1 MKEVEGNAITG
12 PLTLRDDYTSII
24 ISYSTGIDSTGALAK
39 ALTFSK
45 KLPKTIKKFL
55 LYCDTGME
63 YDINLSLFYKVAQA
77 FNLAPVLIQNQ
88 KNFMDLLLERQMWP
102 DMKNRWCT
110 SYLKTGATDKWIRAN
125 RNILG
130 ERMLF
135 ITGERRDESPR
146 REKYPE
152 LDWHSTTL
160 KTERK
165 GKFICHW
172 YRPALDYEKGK
183 MFEYGKDLGIDPHPC
198 YRYVSRCS
206 CMFCVFMMDKHTIEN
221 MKNHPGEAQRW
232 LQAELRIGH
241 TWKNKKSLNQ
251 LWNENCEDVPM
262 DIVV

>member
-1 MKEVEGNAITG
+1 VKEVEGNRITG
-12 PLTLRDDYTSII
+12 PLELRDDYTAVI
-24 ISYSTGIDSTGALAK
+24 ISYSTGVDSTGALAK
-39 ALTFSK
+39 ALAFSK
-45 KLPKTIKKFL
+45 TLPKTTKKFL

-77 FNLAPVLIQNQ
+77 FTLIPVLIQNQ
-88 KNFMDLLLERQMWP
+88 KSFMDLLLARQMWP

-146 REKYPE
+146 RAKYPE

-160 KTERK
+160 KTERV
-165 GKFICHW
+165 GRFIAHW
-172 YRPALDYEKGK
+172 YRPVLDYEKGK
-183 MFEYGKDLGIDPHPC
+183 MFEYGKGLGIDPHPC
-198 YRYVSRCS
+198 YEYVSRCS
-206 CMFCVFMMDKHTIEN
+206 CMFCIFMPNRHTVEN
-221 MKNHPGEAQRW
+221 MRNHPAEAKKW
-232 LQAELRIGH
+232 IQAELKIGH
-241 TWKNKKSLNQ
+241 TWKKGQSLNQ

-262 DIVV
+262 EIVV